1 MAAGIGWGR
10 ICQLKDHWNQRA
22 ERPKNYGQK
31 RNWSAVGAEQVLE
44 RVSEHVQSDFETLKE
59 RGIRNNLGR
68 RCAITLCWDHAGLSH
83 DEIAAL
89 FRMPSSNSVAQT
101 IRRTKAHDAQ
111 TLKGLKNQI
120 SHK

>member
-44 RVSEHVQSDFETLKE
+44 LVSEHFQCDLEALKE
-59 RGIRNNLGR
+59 RGHPQQSGTAVRDYAVLGS
-68 RCAITLCWDHAGLSH
+68 I
-83 DEIAAL
+83 
-89 FRMPSSNSVAQT
+89 
-101 IRRTKAHDAQ
+101 K
-111 TLKGLKNQI
+111 
-120 SHK
+120 